1 MSDGVLFVHSNFPA
15 QFADLAR
22 ILVERGVRCW
32 AVGGATARDVPG
44 VAVARGR
51 NVQGSTEGI
60 FALATRAEADLIRGY
75 GAYEA
80 ALSLKAQGCDPAVI
94 IGHPGWGET
103 VLLKD
108 VFPEAR
114 QILFHEFFYAG
125 RGLDIGFDLEFGEV
139 TNAVALAGTTKNAV
153 MALSLAQ
160 ADAIV
165 TPTPFQASTLPP
177 RLRAGARVIHEGVD
191 VEAASPG
198 PALPFQVP
206 GGPLIA
212 PGAPVIT
219 HVNRNLEPMRGLH
232 ILLRALP
239 RLQAEIPDAQT
250 IIVGSPQKRGYSG
263 TAPDGKT
270 WKDVVL
276 ETVADRIDLSRVH
289 FTGSLPH
296 ERMLAALRL
305 STAHVYYTYPFVL
318 SWSLAEAMASGCYVV
333 GSDTAPMHDAIEDG
347 VNGRL
352 LPFFDVE
359 ALSQTLIEACRNP
372 TASAAMRAA
381 ARVTAVERFDQRKGR
396 AAWLDLIREVSGI

>member
-1 MSDGVLFVHSNFPA
+1 MSDGVLFVHNNFPG
-15 QFADLAR
+15 QFADLTR

-32 AVGGATARDVPG
+32 AVGSATARDIPG
-44 VAVARGR
+44 VTVARGR
-51 NVQGSTEGI
+51 NVKGSTEGI
-60 FALATRAEADLIRGY
+60 FPLATRAEADMIRGY

-80 ALSLKAQGCDPAVI
+80 AKTLREQGCDPTLI
-94 IGHPGWGET
+94 IAHPGWGET
-103 VLLKD
+103 VLLKE
-108 VFPEAR
+108 VFPQAR

-125 RGLDIGFDLEFGEV
+125 HGLDIGFDTEFGEV
-139 TNAVALAGTTKNAV
+139 TNTMVLAGTTKNAV

-165 TPTPFQASTLPP
+165 APTPFQASTLPP
-177 RLRAGARVIHEGVD
+177 ILRAAARVIHEGVD

-198 PALPFQVP
+198 PAAPFQVP

-212 PGAPVIT
+212 PGVPVIT

-250 IIVGSPQKRGYSG
+250 IIVGRPQTRGYAG

-276 ETVADRIDLSRVH
+276 ESVAGQVDLSRVH
-289 FTGSLPH
+289 FTGPLPH
-296 ERMLAALRL
+296 DQMLAAMRL

-333 GSDTAPMHDAIEDG
+333 ASDTAPVRDAIEDG

-359 ALSQTLIEACRNP
+359 ALSDALIAACRNP
-372 TASAAMRAA
+372 SASAAMRAA
-381 ARVTAVERFDQRKGR
+381 ARVTAVERFDNRKGR
-396 AAWLDLIREVSGI
+396 AAWLEVIREVSGI